1 MSMNEDF
8 DSQRDSL
15 EDLLKKYR
23 PKWQLSALAWIDY
36 DDVCQ
41 IIRFHI
47 YKKWHLWD
55 QTRPFKPWASII
67 ISNQIKNL
75 IRNNYSSF
83 AKPCLRCPHNMGTTA
98 CDFTETREQDISCSD
113 FRKWKKKKEKA
124 FNIKLPVALEEG
136 IALGTANLKDFVNY
150 AQASERLHK
159 LVMEQ
164 LNEKHKKIYYML
176 YVENIDENEVAE
188 RFGFKADA
196 AKRKK
201 PRYKQM
207 ANLRK
212 KFYKIAVTIMDNHDI
227 L

>member
-1 MSMNEDF
+1 MNEDF
-8 DSQRDSL
+8 DSQCESL
-15 EDLLKKYR
+15 EELLKKYR

-75 IRNNYSSF
+75 VRNNYSSF
-83 AKPCLRCPHNMGTTA
+83 AKPCLRCPHNMGATS
-98 CDFTETREQDISCSD
+98 CDWTKSGEQDESCPIFS
-113 FRKWKKKKEKA
+113 KWRKKKERA
-124 FNIKLPVALEEG
+124 FNIKLPLALEEG
-136 IALGTANLKDFVNY
+136 VATGIASIRDFVDYN
-150 AQASERLHK
+150 ASSKKLHQ

-164 LNEKHKKIYYML
+164 LNDKHKKIYYLL
-176 YVENIDENEVAE
+176 YVENVDENEVAE

-201 PRYKQM
+201 PRYKQI
-207 ANLRK
+207 ANLKK
-212 KFYKIAVTIMDNHDI
+212 KFYNIALKIMDDHDI